1 MLHCT
6 IPVLARENAQRYPRV
21 RAHLSVAFARL
32 KAPLA
37 PRPMVCNAAADTV
50 TGIPLACVVVA
61 APPPEPRKHV
71 TVLGGFTKAK
81 RSAKP
86 KHHKA
91 KSLSTSQARKP
102 VHTKHLFSHT
112 LGVNDASRAL
122 HTNTHPRRA
131 GGLFL
136 FFFLSFFFLFFSI
149 DEEVGG
155 ITPPTSFEHF
165 SSFPAVQPSDQASP
179 LAIAASIAEHAFL
192 SAGSS
197 VLLPSSTEV
206 RAVEIAVAAGPVSM
220 VNLSGGRL
228 SSCE

>member
-86 KHHKA
+86 KHHKV

-102 VHTKHLFSHT
+102 VHMKHLFSHT

-131 GGLFL
+131 GGYGCLR
-136 FFFLSFFFLFFSI
+136 LSR
-149 DEEVGG
+149 
-155 ITPPTSFEHF
+155 
-165 SSFPAVQPSDQASP
+165 AS
-179 LAIAASIAEHAFL
+179 LGAERA
-192 SAGSS
+192 SAGKAVSARPDTGNRGIDLPRMPRRIDRQEKARLVRQARSLRRVTTRANWIRTRKGLGVVVFESS
-197 VLLPSSTEV
+197 W
-206 RAVEIAVAAGPVSM
+206 
-220 VNLSGGRL
+220 SGQPQVGVV
-228 SSCE
+228 

>member
-86 KHHKA
+86 KHHKV

-102 VHTKHLFSHT
+102 VHMKHLFSHT

-131 GGLFL
+131 GGYGCLR
-136 FFFLSFFFLFFSI
+136 LSRASLGAERTSRCDQTFSSLFFSLCMLSI
-149 DEEVGG
+149 PLCYAVHHSLS
-155 ITPPTSFEHF
+155 IRMSRISHF
-165 SSFPAVQPSDQASP
+165 SR
-179 LAIAASIAEHAFL
+179 
-192 SAGSS
+192 
-197 VLLPSSTEV
+197 LPQ
-206 RAVEIAVAAGPVSM
+206 
-220 VNLSGGRL
+220 
-228 SSCE
+228 